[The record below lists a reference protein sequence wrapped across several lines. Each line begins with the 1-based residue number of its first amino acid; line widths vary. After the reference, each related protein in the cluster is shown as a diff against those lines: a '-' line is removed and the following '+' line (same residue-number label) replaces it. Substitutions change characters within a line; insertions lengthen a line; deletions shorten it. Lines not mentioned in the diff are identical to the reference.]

1 VLGAGADVVAR
12 GVAED
17 ELTSR
22 VHHAIPGASEGTTT
36 ASIDSFP
43 FLGRL
48 VATGRVD
55 GVTVHQEGVT
65 ARGIRFTAIDVD
77 LEGVH
82 IDRGALA
89 RHRRVE
95 LTGIDRGTVT
105 ATVGLGELLRLAGS
119 AAAGGVRLDLGV
131 LFIGDVR
138 LDLAGAP
145 LLPCVTS
152 LRFEGAAVALTCRL
166 HDPPVELLPRT
177 LATR

>member
-1 VLGAGADVVAR
+1 MHD
-12 GVAED
+12 
-17 ELTSR
+17 
-22 VHHAIPGASEGTTT
+22 AIPGVAGGTTT

-48 VATGRVD
+48 VVNGRVER
-55 GVTVHQEGVT
+55 VSVHQEDVK

-77 LEGVH
+77 LRGVH
-82 IDRGALA
+82 VDRGALV

-119 AAAGGVRLDLGV
+119 AVTGGVRLDDGV
-131 LFIGDVR
+131 LVIGDVR
-138 LDLAGAP
+138 LDLAGSP

-152 LRFEGAAVALTCRL
+152 LRFEGTAVALTCRL
-166 HDPPVELLPRT
+166 HDPPIELMPVPS
-177 LATR
+177 